1 MEKLLSTLILLM
13 VIKET
18 HLTGNHIPVV
28 CSIGEQVGCC
38 RLHICISMY
47 LTSKVTGKNVANE
60 TALQRKSGVQTANI
74 LARKLEQ
81 VQGQTAE
88 PKPNQWFPGDMV

>member
-1 MEKLLSTLILLM
+1 
-13 VIKET
+13 
-18 HLTGNHIPVV
+18 
-28 CSIGEQVGCC
+28 
-38 RLHICISMY
+38 MY